1 MTLFPYF
8 QITKINILN
17 IFLYFLLNLNLKNI
31 EFKNYKGMNSD
42 LDIQIKPV
50 IETIFEAKDSIIG
63 PELVNTYYPNENHIL
78 LSSLD
83 GNLILYNCNRK
94 TRDFSSKVELTSKK
108 LTPILSMTYNSSE
121 KAIVFLDAFNYIHY
135 DNLED
140 TSNHR
145 YIKENIEEIES
156 IIYLTNNKYFIKT
169 NSCINYIYEINKE
182 SDSTSPFLV
191 TKPIIKYIFS
201 TKPTAF
207 FKTDT
212 HFYVGCQRA
221 VYSINLKSFHTQ
233 TPKIIYALNI
243 LNNKNINDIN
253 EGVITSMFYYD
264 PNSICYKDYASDTN
278 KNIKY
283 ILNPDNKNNSSA
295 KIENIE
301 DSDEEESES
310 NEDNTDEL
318 LIIGNNL
325 GKVEVIPMENID
337 KKYSFKCFVK
347 NDYFVSVT
355 SITYDNL
362 RQNIYIGSHD
372 GCIYGL
378 NIVNKK
384 KIFFNN
390 KFRGGIYGMV
400 YIPKLDR
407 LVYSVTNFEDEIY
420 CEENFREIK
429 KNQNKRISDEIF
441 EDKNNEIEN
450 KENKMYM
457 VNDIDGFIKL
467 INKK

>member
-1 MTLFPYF
+1 
-8 QITKINILN
+8 
-17 IFLYFLLNLNLKNI
+17 
-31 EFKNYKGMNSD
+31 MNSD
-42 LDIQIKPV
+42 LDIQTIPI
-50 IETIFEAKDSIIG
+50 IETILESKDSIIG
-63 PELVNTYYPNENHIL
+63 PELINSYYQNENHIL

-94 TRDFSSKVELTSKK
+94 TRDFTSKVELTTKK
-108 LTPILSMTYNSSE
+108 LTPILSMTYNSSQ

-140 TSNHR
+140 TTNHR
-145 YIKENIEEIES
+145 CVKENIEEIES
-156 IIYLTNNKYFIKT
+156 ITYLTNNEYFIKT
-169 NSCINYIYEINKE
+169 NSCINYVYEINKDE
-182 SDSTSPFLV
+182 DRKSPLLV
-191 TKPIIKYIFS
+191 IKPTIKYIFS
-201 TKPTAF
+201 TKPTTF

-212 HFYVGCQRA
+212 HFYIGSQRA
-221 VYSINLKSFHTQ
+221 VYSINLKTFHTQ
-233 TPKIIYALNI
+233 TPKIIYLLNI

-253 EGVITSMFYYD
+253 EGIITSMFYYD
-264 PNSICYKDYASDTN
+264 PKNICYKDSNTKDN
-278 KNIKY
+278 NNIKY
-283 ILNPDNKNNSSA
+283 ILNPVNKDISSA

-301 DSDEEESES
+301 DSEDDESES
-310 NEDNTDEL
+310 GEEKPDEL

-347 NDYFVSVT
+347 NDYFVAVT

-362 RQNIYIGSHD
+362 RHNIYIGSHD
-372 GCIYGL
+372 GSIYGL

-400 YIPKLDR
+400 YIPKLDV
-407 LVYSVTNFEDEIY
+407 LAYSVTDFEDEIY

-429 KNQNKRISDEIF
+429 ENKEKRMSDEIF
-441 EDKNNEIEN
+441 EDKCDEKVNN
-450 KENKMYM
+450 KENKVYL
-457 VNDIDGFIKL
+457 VNDLDGFIKL